1 MCTEHL
7 TCNDEDKT
15 VGKDIIIKRH
25 LIWQIKRIVS
35 MYIREVNYNTEDYLY
50 NLEKTKGMINLLNDI
65 VDLINNL
72 NIDVTKGEN
81 K

>member
-1 MCTEHL
+1 MCEEHL
-7 TCNDEDKT
+7 KCNNEDK
-15 VGKDIIIKRH
+15 VGKDVIIKNH

-35 MYIREVNYNTEDYLY
+35 MYIREANYNTEDYLY
-50 NLEKTKGMINLLNDI
+50 NLEKTNGMINLLNDI